1 MKLVVLLVLLGL
13 CSGISP
19 ISHIGSHEKARLTTL
34 FEQNCT
40 PENDVTSLYY
50 SIHGL
55 QLLGG
60 QVPNKDQLCK
70 SIAGYADDTSL
81 EVLFAA
87 TRAGQALGCPLKLG
101 SKGADAVKAGS
112 AEGSTTA
119 SLYFACNALV
129 STGQKLDGKLLS
141 VLKTALK
148 DDSLLSLGPG
158 FHVAAMLP
166 GDTSKIFEKIEDAI
180 VQADEVDG
188 KMLQF
193 EGGLSVTSMLLTGAA
208 KLAAKTKKPLP
219 ISADQAVK
227 FANYLMSRKSVQQPK
242 GALHLLEG
250 VESMTGAAGAQFTPV
265 SISLASSIAVTQSD
279 PTIKLS
285 VVDLKGDAVDGVT
298 VTIDSVVSST
308 DSSSLATSLN
318 LKKSSD
324 GLYETDLMAL
334 KPEPGFYELT
344 VSAVSSKS
352 DATMVGNK
360 GAKLS
365 VKVLVEQAIK
375 NAELKKVDN
384 DAGTKSIKLTHPEK
398 NTGLTA
404 RQMDKIQLTFNV
416 VSAASGAPITVHQA
430 FVKMTHLESGS
441 EIIYVAESDGD
452 SVYKFEL
459 DLDAE
464 ADLLKGS
471 GKYSMALVL
480 GDAVVSNPIT
490 WLFSE
495 IDLDLKTV
503 GGADGP
509 AIFQPKP
516 EITHLFRE
524 PEARPAQF
532 VSSVFTLLCLS
543 PFLIL
548 IVLWFKLG
556 VNISNFTFSL
566 AAIGFHVGLGS
577 IFLLYVYFFLEL
589 NMFETIKYLSII
601 GVATFIAGNS
611 LLATIA
617 KKNK

>member
-1 MKLVVLLVLLGL
+1 MKLVVIFVSLGL
-13 CSGISP
+13 CSGL
-19 ISHIGSHEKARLTTL
+19 SHIGSQERDRLTTL

-40 PENDVTSLYY
+40 PDSDITTLYY

-55 QLLGG
+55 ELLGG
-60 QVPNKDQLCK
+60 KVSNKEELCK

-250 VESMTGAAGAQFTPV
+250 VDSMTGSAQFTPV
-265 SISLASSIAVTQSD
+265 SISLASSIAVTEAN
-279 PTIKLS
+279 PTIKIS
-285 VVDLKGDAVDGVT
+285 VVDLKGGAVGDMT
-298 VTIDSVVSST
+298 VTLDSVVSSS
-308 DSSSLATSLN
+308 DSSSLATSVN

-324 GLYETDLMAL
+324 GNYETDLMAL

-344 VSAVSSKS
+344 VSAVSAKS
-352 DATMVGNK
+352 DTTMVGNK
-360 GAKLS
+360 GVKLT

-384 DAGTKSIKLTHPEK
+384 DAGTKSMKLTHPDK

-416 VSAASGAPITVHQA
+416 VSASSGAAITVHQA
-430 FVKMTHLESGS
+430 FVKVTHLQSGS

-452 SVYKFEL
+452 SLYKFEL

-480 GDAVVSNPIT
+480 GDPVVSNPIY

-495 IDLDLKTV
+495 VDLDLKTV
-503 GGADGP
+503 GGADGA

-532 VSSVFTLLCLS
+532 VSSVFTVLCLS

-556 VNISNFTFSL
+556 ANVSNFSFSL
-566 AAIGFHVGLGS
+566 AALGFHLGLGS

-589 NMFETIKYLSII
+589 NMFETIKYLSMI

>member
-1 MKLVVLLVLLGL
+1 M
-13 CSGISP
+13 
-19 ISHIGSHEKARLTTL
+19 
-34 FEQNCT
+34 
-40 PENDVTSLYY
+40 
-50 SIHGL
+50 
-55 QLLGG
+55 
-60 QVPNKDQLCK
+60 
-70 SIAGYADDTSL
+70 
-81 EVLFAA
+81 
-87 TRAGQALGCPLKLG
+87 
-101 SKGADAVKAGS
+101 
-112 AEGSTTA
+112 
-119 SLYFACNALV
+119 
-129 STGQKLDGKLLS
+129 
-141 VLKTALK
+141 
-148 DDSLLSLGPG
+148 
-158 FHVAAMLP
+158 
-166 GDTSKIFEKIEDAI
+166 
-180 VQADEVDG
+180 
-188 KMLQF
+188 
-193 EGGLSVTSMLLTGAA
+193 
-208 KLAAKTKKPLP
+208 
-219 ISADQAVK
+219 
-227 FANYLMSRKSVQQPK
+227 
-242 GALHLLEG
+242 
-250 VESMTGAAGAQFTPV
+250 
-265 SISLASSIAVTQSD
+265 
-279 PTIKLS
+279 
-285 VVDLKGDAVDGVT
+285 GDAVDGVT
-298 VTIDSVVSST
+298 VTIDSVISST

-344 VSAVSSKS
+344 VSAVSTKS

-459 DLDAE
+459 DLDTE

-524 PEARPAQF
+524 PEARPAQL